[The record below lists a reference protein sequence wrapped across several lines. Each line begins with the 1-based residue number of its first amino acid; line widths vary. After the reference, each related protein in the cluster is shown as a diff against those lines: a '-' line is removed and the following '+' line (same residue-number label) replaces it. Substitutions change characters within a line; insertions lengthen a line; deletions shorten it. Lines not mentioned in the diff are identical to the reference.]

1 MAKSDRYGIQ
11 WRRILV
17 ESAAVVMSILLAF
30 LIDAWWDAHEQRLRE
45 RELLSGLLTDFEA
58 SRPGLEDRLGLA
70 RRMAGGTGRFLD
82 LVEGEALPVTVMV
95 PDTLVFSILGGPTF
109 EPATNTLDAALA
121 SGEIEIIRSSEL
133 RSELAQWKRA
143 LADTGEDER
152 EVRRIT
158 NEQVVP
164 LLSRVA
170 DIRSYFAMVLPWSGG
185 DPYAAGRLIRDSPTG
200 LTGEAPLLV
209 TSELVGALSLR
220 KFYVD
225 FSAADL
231 EELDGSLSRLLS
243 VLREELSR

>member
-1 MAKSDRYGIQ
+1 MSNNDRSGIQ

-17 ESAAVVMSILLAF
+17 ESAAVVLSILVAF
-30 LIDAWWDAHEQRLRE
+30 LIDAWWDSHQEGLRE
-45 RELLSGLLTDFEA
+45 RELLEGLLTDFEA
-58 SRPGLEDRLGLA
+58 SRPGLEDRLDLA
-70 RRMAGGTGRFLD
+70 RRMANGNGRFLD
-82 LVEGEALPVTVMV
+82 LLEGRSLPVTVTV
-95 PDTLVFSILGGPTF
+95 PDTLVLSVLGGPTF

-133 RSELAQWKRA
+133 RSELAQWNRV

-170 DIRSYFAMVLPWSGG
+170 DVRPYYAMVLPWSGG
-185 DPYAAGRLIRDSPTG
+185 DPYAAGRLIPDTPSG
-200 LTGEAPLLV
+200 LTGGASLLV
-209 TSELVGALSLR
+209 TRELVGALSLR
-220 KFYVD
+220 KFFVD

-231 EELDGSLSRLLS
+231 EELAGSLSRLLAL
-243 VLREELSR
+243 LREELSR